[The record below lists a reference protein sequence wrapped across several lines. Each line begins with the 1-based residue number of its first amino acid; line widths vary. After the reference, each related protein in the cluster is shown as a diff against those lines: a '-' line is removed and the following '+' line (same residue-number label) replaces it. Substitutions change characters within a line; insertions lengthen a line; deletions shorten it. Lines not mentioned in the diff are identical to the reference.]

1 MFMASIAVI
10 FSLRLLLGKPA
21 HFESSAQLCLLRR
34 KTERFLLGE
43 PHSGHIRAAVTAA
56 KLFCWFVANS
66 AGGSGGD
73 HPALKKNKRRERKT
87 KPTPK
92 ALSVFN
98 FDFAEKS
105 KKKKAMSSLRPGMG

>member
-34 KTERFLLGE
+34 KTERVLLGE

-73 HPALKKNKRRERKT
+73 HPALKKIKGGK
-87 KPTPK
+87 
-92 ALSVFN
+92 
-98 FDFAEKS
+98 EKQNQPQ
-105 KKKKAMSSLRPGMG
+105 KHFRFLTLILLKKAKRKSHEQP